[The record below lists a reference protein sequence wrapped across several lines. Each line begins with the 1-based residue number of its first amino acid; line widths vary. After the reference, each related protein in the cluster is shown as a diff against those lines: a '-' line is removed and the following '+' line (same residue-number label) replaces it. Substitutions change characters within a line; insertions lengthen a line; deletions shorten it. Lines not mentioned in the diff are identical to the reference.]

1 MIFNAKGFLF
11 DMDGTLV
18 DSTAVVESVWRD
30 FCAEYGLDSQAVIA
44 YAHGRQTI
52 DTLTHFIG
60 AGEKTNKI
68 AASLEEVEINTTE
81 GVTEVKG
88 AAALLSKLPPD
99 SWALVTSA
107 GRMLAENRMKAASTG
122 CVNSEWPALAGVK
135 GIFAEDNY
143 PKRKRIYQL
152 GDAIADCCKSR
163 MDGVGYYP
171 GLLSTDRY
179 CLLDHP

>member
-1 MIFNAKGFLF
+1 M
-11 DMDGTLV
+11 TLERI
-18 DSTAVVESVWRD
+18 SAFITYCIAVVLAWLGDLSIKD
-30 FCAEYGLDSQAVIA
+30 ASTLGGLM
-44 YAHGRQTI
+44 
-52 DTLTHFIG
+52 IG
-60 AGEKTNKI
+60 V
-68 AASLEEVEINTTE
+68 L
-81 GVTEVKG
+81 
-88 AAALLSKLPPD
+88 
-99 SWALVTSA
+99 
-107 GRMLAENRMKAASTG
+107 MLATGSVRRLGSLFADMGGNSGSTG